1 MGSGSLQR
9 MAAKKEKKC
18 NLTPFKIQLV
28 QTLVHTFTC
37 NIGAKPLS
45 RVVVEKAFGM
55 GEADCEVSGIAGV
68 LEDRLE
74 GEGDSVG

>member
-1 MGSGSLQR
+1 MLQFPIKIYSFELFTRASPGSS
-9 MAAKKEKKC
+9 
-18 NLTPFKIQLV
+18 
-28 QTLVHTFTC
+28 LVHDRFTFASDVRTE
-37 NIGAKPLS
+37 PLS

-55 GEADCEVSGIAGV
+55 GEPDCEVSGIAGV

>member
-1 MGSGSLQR
+1 MITRATAGRS
-9 MAAKKEKKC
+9 
-18 NLTPFKIQLV
+18 
-28 QTLVHTFTC
+28 LVHNGFTFASDVR
-37 NIGAKPLS
+37 AKPLS

-55 GEADCEVSGIAGV
+55 GEPDCEVSGIAGV